1 MKTPYL
7 DLMINELVSYS
18 ARRSLTISEQ
28 QKLNELQA
36 IKKILKE
43 TKNENN

>member
-7 DLMINELVSYS
+7 DLMIDYLVVVS
-18 ARRSLTISEQ
+18 AKRSLTISEQ

-43 TKNENN
+43 RNK

>member
-7 DLMINELVSYS
+7 DLMIDYLVVVS
-18 ARRSLTISEQ
+18 AKRSLTISEQ

-43 TKNENN
+43 TKK